1 MSWLS
6 PEIAMGQPYAAEV
19 DVWSFGCL
27 CYELTT
33 GQPPFMDLVYD
44 ARKFLAAIREQEND
58 RIPSHYSDTFNDFV
72 QKCSKKNKEERWTT
86 E

>member
-1 MSWLS
+1 
-6 PEIAMGQPYAAEV
+6 
-19 DVWSFGCL
+19 
-27 CYELTT
+27 
-33 GQPPFMDLVYD
+33 MDLVYD

-72 QKCSKKNKEERWTT
+72 QKCMKKNKEERWTT